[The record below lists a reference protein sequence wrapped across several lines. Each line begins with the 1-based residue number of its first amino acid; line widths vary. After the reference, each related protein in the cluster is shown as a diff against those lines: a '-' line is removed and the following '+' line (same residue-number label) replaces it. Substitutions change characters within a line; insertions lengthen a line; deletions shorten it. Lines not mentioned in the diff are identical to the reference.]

1 MIIEER
7 RIGTTNEQNRMHSE
21 LKHTFTRKTK
31 IPIIVDVF
39 VRDTS
44 GRQPIS
50 RRKRKENGWTNFPI
64 LVRSEYPSEFDD
76 DIRTIS
82 LRRERV
88 SKIPTPEASNFIGTF
103 HFANWLPCWNSLVS
117 LSLCEREREKKSFHI
132 KKHKLFNSILFCSI
146 GFTVFYI
153 FRSLLIRCN

>member
-88 SKIPTPEASNFIGTF
+88 SKIPTPEASEF
-103 HFANWLPCWNSLVS
+103 HWDF
-117 LSLCEREREKKSFHI
+117 SF
-132 KKHKLFNSILFCSI
+132 
-146 GFTVFYI
+146 
-153 FRSLLIRCN
+153 R